1 MKSMKSRSAARHWLI
16 DGLVLSAL
24 VMVTSFAMACRHAAF
39 TTVEIKIVYED
50 IGFSEQCPTST
61 LSTVMPPTVERG
73 DKIVWQSVDGDNGN
87 IPVGKSYRI
96 LFNPFVG
103 KSLWWGN
110 SIKSNKRS
118 GEAKSR
124 PVHKT
129 TPDLD
134 ENQPGEW
141 VEFKY
146 TVVSLDDPMRTTD
159 CPPLDPRLRVGR

>member
-1 MKSMKSRSAARHWLI
+1 MKSMKSRSAARRWLI
-16 DGLVLSAL
+16 DGLVLAAA
-24 VMVTSFAMACRHAAF
+24 VTVASFAMACRHAAF
-39 TTVEIKIVYED
+39 TTVEIDIVYT
-50 IGFSEQCPTST
+50 GSPHCPTST
-61 LSTVMPPTVERG
+61 QSTVMPPTVERG

-87 IPVGKSYRI
+87 VDIGKSYRI

-129 TPDLD
+129 TPNFDSSQAG
-134 ENQPGEW
+134 NS

-146 TVVSLDDPMRTTD
+146 TVVSLDDPTPGTD